1 MFQLQESQLL
11 DFLAVAFEFFF
22 SFFLSHLSL
31 MLRISYLWS
40 LIESII

>member
-22 SFFLSHLSL
+22 FFFFVAFEFDAENFIF
-31 MLRISYLWS
+31 MVFD
-40 LIESII
+40 